1 MIIIM
6 KKYTNQKDD
15 ERISRLISSTKMK
28 APENLKH
35 RIMHQIEYES
45 ALSPKKN
52 VRDKS
57 ANRDN
62 ATILRELGSIFGTM
76 YAVMAIIAIIA
87 YFIEGSKF
95 YQSIE
100 FWGTITLVALI
111 FSFFWLF
118 SRIDTHIKEK
128 QERKIVNDVLSK
140 SDKRE

>member
-76 YAVMAIIAIIA
+76 YAVMAVMAIIA

-100 FWGTITLVALI
+100 FWGAITLVALI

-118 SRIDTHIKEK
+118 SRVDTHIKEK